1 MDRERKGADIVTV
14 RERERGRVGTREG
27 RKETLNGGR
36 EKERQ

>member
-1 MDRERKGADIVTV
+1 MKYRYSE

-36 EKERQ
+36 EKETQ